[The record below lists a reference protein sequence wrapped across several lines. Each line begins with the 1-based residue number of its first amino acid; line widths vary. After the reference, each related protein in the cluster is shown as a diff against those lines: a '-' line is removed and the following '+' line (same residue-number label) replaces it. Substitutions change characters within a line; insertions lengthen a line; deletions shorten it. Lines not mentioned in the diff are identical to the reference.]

1 MFFILVA
8 EVKLIKQLMKSLM
21 TGIAAILLLFAAS
34 CKDAPKAD
42 EAVATEPQEV
52 AVAPTGAAYTVDLA
66 KSKITWVGTKP
77 TGRHHGTFY
86 LKAGNIV
93 VANNSITGGNFV
105 IDVTN
110 ITAFDEDNS
119 ANAKLQKHLTSADF
133 FEVDKFPEATFEITD
148 VQEGVNKDNVLV
160 MKEATHTVTGNL
172 TMKAISKSISFPA
185 KIEMNDAGLTA
196 HAEFNIDRTQWGIVY
211 HSDKSVGEKF
221 INPEVNLT
229 VHLEAMK

>member
-1 MFFILVA
+1 
-8 EVKLIKQLMKSLM
+8 MKSLRI
-21 TGIAAILLLFAAS
+21 GLVAIAFWAVAS

-42 EAVATEPQEV
+42 EAVATEPQE
-52 AVAPTGAAYTVDLA
+52 ATTAPTGATYTIDLA
-66 KSKITWVGTKP
+66 KSNIVWVGTKP

-93 VANNSITGGNFV
+93 VANNNITGGNFV
-105 IDVTN
+105 IDVAN

-119 ANAKLQKHLTSADF
+119 ANTKLQKHLTSADF
-133 FEVDKFPEATFEITD
+133 FEIDKFPEASFEITG

-160 MKEATHTVTGNL
+160 MKDATHTITGNL

-185 KIEMNDAGLTA
+185 KIEITDNKLTA
-196 HAEFNIDRTQWGIVY
+196 QAEFNIDRTQWGIVY
-211 HSDKSVGEKF
+211 HSDKSLGEKF

-229 VHLEAMK
+229 VHLEATK